1 MTLRSGDLVKALAAD
16 AAPVRRLASPMVRLG
31 FWLAVSATYAARI
44 VAAMGLRA
52 DLSARLTETRF
63 VAELG
68 ATFMTSV
75 LAAVAAFCAGC
86 PGRPVWERFA
96 PLPAL
101 ALWLASLGEGCWQSF
116 LQAGAQ
122 GLRIRPDFLCFP
134 SILLVSTV
142 PGALIL
148 LMIRRA
154 APIAPATTKALAAL
168 AAAALGATALR
179 LFHAQDASAMILV
192 WQFGSVALLA
202 GLGALTGRKLLPWP
216 EPGVAVQPTGT
227 SPTDPRFGE
236 GGHPCT

>member
-1 MTLRSGDLVKALAAD
+1 
-16 AAPVRRLASPMVRLG
+16 
-31 FWLAVSATYAARI
+31 
-44 VAAMGLRA
+44 
-52 DLSARLTETRF
+52 
-63 VAELG
+63 
-68 ATFMTSV
+68 
-75 LAAVAAFCAGC
+75 
-86 PGRPVWERFA
+86 
-96 PLPAL
+96 L

-122 GLRIRPDFLCFP
+122 GLHFQLDFLCFP

-154 APIAPATTKALAAL
+154 APIAPATTTALAAL

-202 GLGALTGRKLLPWP
+202 GLGALTGRQILPWP
-216 EPGVAVQPTGT
+216 EPGVPIQPTGT
-227 SPTDPRFGE
+227 SPADPRL
-236 GGHPCT
+236 